1 MHSHANTF
9 AGSSAPLQARA
20 QLLMTERMVNVL
32 AAIPGVQV
40 EVRVAGNR
48 ADADYWL
55 TPMRLRHPLLTWAM
69 QVSLTAW
76 PT

>member
-1 MHSHANTF
+1 
-9 AGSSAPLQARA
+9 
-20 QLLMTERMVNVL
+20 MTERMVNVL